1 MNSVKFTKR
10 VDCLVVSLAERE
22 ANKES
27 ERMHANLI
35 VAAPEMFEA
44 LKAALA
50 ALELNHH
57 RLPDA
62 DSLMIPIIAQNECL
76 RAIAIAK
83 GALK

>member
-1 MNSVKFTKR
+1 MNSIN
-10 VDCLVVSLAERE
+10 DELL
-22 ANKES
+22 
-27 ERMHANLI
+27 L
-35 VAAPEMFEA
+35 A

>member
-1 MNSVKFTKR
+1 MNSIN
-10 VDCLVVSLAERE
+10 DELL
-22 ANKES
+22 
-27 ERMHANLI
+27 L
-35 VAAPEMFEA
+35 A

-83 GALK
+83 RALK